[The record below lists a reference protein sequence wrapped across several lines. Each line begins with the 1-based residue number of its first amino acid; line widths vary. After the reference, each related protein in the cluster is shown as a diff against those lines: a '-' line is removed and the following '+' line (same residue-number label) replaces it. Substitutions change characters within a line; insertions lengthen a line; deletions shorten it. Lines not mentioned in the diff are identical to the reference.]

1 MYGVLIAEDATGT
14 RQLLKAFSGLIQ
26 GEAVWPGWV
35 PPLPGRSAF
44 AQAEV
49 DTLITLETLKQELIQ
64 LKSLPIYQAYKDLEA
79 DCAIELAA
87 LDQIHAERKQ
97 QRDRQREE
105 DCDPQ
110 RLNDLQWQS
119 RQDGADRRRLRKQH
133 QTRLEPLR
141 QDILKAENRIRAIKQ
156 ERRQLSQQ
164 LQLQMHQAYQL
175 TNFLGLSASL
185 RTLMPQ
191 GAPTGTGECC
201 APKLLHHAAVL
212 GLKPVAMAEFWW
224 GEAKGDRQPGVF
236 YGACATRCQ
245 PIMGF
250 LLAGT
255 QPRSLD
261 LAILYEDDA
270 MLAIDKPSGLL
281 SVPGRGSDRVD
292 SALMRLRSVYPDVQS
307 VHRLDQDTSGVL
319 LFAKNAE
326 MQRELQR
333 CFEQRQAR
341 KVYEAVVWGRVAQDT
356 GTIELPLWGDPS
368 QRPRQVVDADRGK
381 PALTQFEVIDRAGN
395 QTRLAFYPMTGRTH
409 QLRVHAAVGLGCAIL
424 GDRLYGAESDNQRL
438 HLHAKVLE
446 LAHPTEGRLLQITSV
461 VPF

>member
-1 MYGVLIAEDATGT
+1 
-14 RQLLKAFSGLIQ
+14 
-26 GEAVWPGWV
+26 
-35 PPLPGRSAF
+35 
-44 AQAEV
+44 
-49 DTLITLETLKQELIQ
+49 
-64 LKSLPIYQAYKDLEA
+64 
-79 DCAIELAA
+79 
-87 LDQIHAERKQ
+87 
-97 QRDRQREE
+97 
-105 DCDPQ
+105 
-110 RLNDLQWQS
+110 
-119 RQDGADRRRLRKQH
+119 
-133 QTRLEPLR
+133 
-141 QDILKAENRIRAIKQ
+141 
-156 ERRQLSQQ
+156 
-164 LQLQMHQAYQL
+164 
-175 TNFLGLSASL
+175 
-185 RTLMPQ
+185 MPQ

-236 YGACATRCQ
+236 YGACETRCQ

-261 LAILYEDDA
+261 LNILYEDDG

-292 SALMRLRSVYPDVQS
+292 SALMRLRSIYPDVQS

-319 LFAKNAE
+319 LFAKNAA

-333 CFEQRQAR
+333 CFEQRQVQ
-341 KVYEAVVWGRVAQDT
+341 KVYEAVVWGRVAQAA

-368 QRPRQVVDADRGK
+368 QRPRQVVDAERGK
-381 PALTQFEVIDRAGN
+381 PALTKFEVIDRAEN
-395 QTRLAFYPMTGRTH
+395 QTRLAFYPVTGRTH
-409 QLRVHAAVGLGCAIL
+409 QLRVHAAVGLGCVIL
-424 GDRLYGAESDNQRL
+424 GDRLYGVASDNQRL

-446 LAHPTEGRLLQITSV
+446 LPHPTAGRRLRITSV